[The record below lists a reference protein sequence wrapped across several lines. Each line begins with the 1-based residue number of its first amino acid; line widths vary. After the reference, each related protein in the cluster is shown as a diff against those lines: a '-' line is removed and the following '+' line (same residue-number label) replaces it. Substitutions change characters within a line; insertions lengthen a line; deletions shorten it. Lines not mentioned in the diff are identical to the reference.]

1 MNNQTKELFDTL
13 CFNYDFPE
21 EFATGLAEF
30 LYEEGYKKQTV
41 GTWEYYTPTMME
53 CSACK
58 RHVPRHQYKYC
69 PHCGSIM
76 SKENV

>member
-30 LYEEGYKKQTV
+30 LYEEGYKKQTA
-41 GTWEYYTPTMME
+41 GTWEYYTSTMME

-58 RHVPRHQYKYC
+58 RHVPRHQYEYC
-69 PHCGSIM
+69 PHCGSKM
-76 SKENV
+76 SKENI